1 MRYYIDGLSN
11 ININELVDYLKE
23 QYEEKIIL
31 ANDGY
36 YKYIKN
42 ELYKYKI
49 SNLNINDDI
58 IIQLNKKIKIIGT
71 NHYWKKSDKVYKI
84 PFSHKCINKKIYK
97 FKITDN
103 ITLITE
109 KIENKINDLYFISN
123 IPHDD
128 YFFKQQVISFLS
140 GLNKYL

>member
-1 MRYYIDGLSN
+1 MKYYIDGLLN

-49 SNLNINDDI
+49 TNFNINDNI
-58 IIQLNKKIKIIGT
+58 IVQLNKKIKIIGT
-71 NHYWKKSDKVYKI
+71 NYYWKKCDKVYKI

-97 FKITDN
+97 FTITNN
-103 ITLITE
+103 ITLIIE

-123 IPHDD
+123 ISHDD

-140 GLNKYL
+140 ILNKYL

>member
-1 MRYYIDGLSN
+1 MKYYIDGLLN

-49 SNLNINDDI
+49 ANFNINDNI
-58 IIQLNKKIKIIGT
+58 IVQLNKKIKIIGT
-71 NHYWKKSDKVYKI
+71 NYYWKKCDKVYKI

-97 FKITDN
+97 FKITNN
-103 ITLITE
+103 ITLIIE

-123 IPHDD
+123 ISHDD

-140 GLNKYL
+140 ILNKYL